1 MTPTPFRCLP
11 GPGAAVLALLAL
23 PGGALAATCPPAAG
37 AAALGQVIFAAP
49 SAILAQ
55 SDLDAIATAHAAC
68 ARDVASVEAVIEAIN
83 TAYEA
88 RGADLAY
95 AEFGGTRGGRVVI
108 DLVEIRYDQVLIQGA
123 QRTRPDYLRARA
135 GAEPGAL
142 ADIRRLE
149 SRLAR
154 LPETDGLRVEADLRP
169 GTRPGTTI
177 LTLNVA
183 EPPAQRGF
191 FGLDSTGAVDSG
203 QARLSAGVTLTSLSG
218 LADPLSLS
226 VSRTEGSRQ
235 LALSYARPWGT
246 EGARLSF
253 GLSVERSE
261 ALFAPAPATGLLTS
275 GGQVTVG
282 LAHPLRADA
291 DRTDSLTLSA
301 TLALDASELGG
312 VALSDTRTLEIA
324 LGSSHLRRVEGRAL
338 GLTHAL
344 RLGSVDDRV
353 TPGSYTYA
361 RYEGSVFALAALG
374 SDWSLGAEARWQYA
388 TDPLPAFAQFS
399 ATGRAGVRGYGRVA
413 ATNDAGAVARIELR
427 RSPFDSGRLRLSPFG
442 FADAGYGASHGAGG
456 LTAGPLRASV
466 GLGLDLS
473 ADLGRGR
480 SLTGS
485 LIAALPL
492 VDALPRVRAG
502 SPEIVAALTFGF

>member
-1 MTPTPFRCLP
+1 MSSLSFRRARFPL
-11 GPGAAVLALLAL
+11 
-23 PGGALAATCPPAAG
+23 
-37 AAALGQVIFAAP
+37 AAALIMTLLPAVAAAANCVPARGGAALGRVVFTGP
-49 SAILAQ
+49 SAIVARAE
-55 SDLDAIATAHAAC
+55 LDAIATAHAGC

-83 TAYEA
+83 AAYES

-95 AEFGGTRGGRVVI
+95 AEFGGTRGERVAI
-108 DLVEIRYDQVLIQGA
+108 DLVEIRYDQVLVQGA
-123 QRTRPDYLRARA
+123 ERTRPDYVRARA
-135 GAEPGAL
+135 GAVPGDL

-154 LPETDGLRVEADLRP
+154 LPETDGLRIEADLRP

-203 QARLSAGVTLTSLSG
+203 QARLSGGVTLTSLSG

-235 LALSYARPWGT
+235 LSLSYARPLGA

-261 ALFAPAPATGLLTS
+261 ALFAAAPATGLLTT

-291 DRTDSLTLSA
+291 DGTDSLTLAA
-301 TLALDASELGG
+301 TLALDASDLAG
-312 VALSDTRTLEIA
+312 VALSDTHTLEIA
-324 LGSSHLRRVEGRAL
+324 LGSSHLRRFDGRAL

-344 RLGSVDDRV
+344 RLASVDDRA
-353 TPGSYTYA
+353 TPGQFTYA

-374 SDWSLGAEARWQYA
+374 AAWSLGAEARWQYA

-399 ATGRAGVRGYGRVA
+399 AVGRSGVRGYGRVA
-413 ATNDAGAVARIELR
+413 ATNDAGALARIELR
-427 RSPFDSGRLRLSPFG
+427 RAPFDAGALRLSPFG
-442 FADAGYGASHGAGG
+442 FVDAGYGASHGAGG
-456 LTAGPLRASV
+456 LTAGPMRASL

-480 SLTGS
+480 VLTGS
-485 LIAALPL
+485 LLVALPL
-492 VDALPRVRAG
+492 ADALPRVRAG